1 MHLEISP
8 KMTKVFFNGTAL
20 LTSFVLAAA
29 GFCPVIFIL
38 YLNDLKLITAAT
50 GPSL

>member
-8 KMTKVFFNGTAL
+8 KMTKAFFNGTAL
-20 LTSFVLAAA
+20 LTSFV
-29 GFCPVIFIL
+29 PVIFIL